1 MVNCAHVERYIV
13 LARDPAPSD
22 EGQVECDFEAA
33 AGRELEKLRENAKLG
48 GVKDVR
54 ATVHGHMELTDRV
67 SNSSDDP
74 LGQRRW
80 TSPKVCS
87 GKGVPS

>member
-33 AGRELEKLRENAKLG
+33 AGRELEKLCVRPRDLA

-54 ATVHGHMELTDRV
+54 AIVHGHVETDYRE
-67 SNSSDDP
+67 
-74 LGQRRW
+74 
-80 TSPKVCS
+80 
-87 GKGVPS
+87 